1 MRIVRSGSGLRLASF
16 GRLRSVPSR
25 LCAVG
30 STVAPALALLLLAG
44 ACVDLEQV
52 LRVRSDGAGELLVNV
67 RFDPKLLE
75 EGIEE
80 GQAGSLEEMLAE
92 MRQNA
97 AADGESQAAELGE
110 GVRFAGI
117 EELTGERPGLQL
129 RFDFDDVGALR
140 LSPMGPLASQAGGAP
155 GADSAD
161 PIGLAFDRKGKRSI
175 LRVALFSEEE
185 LAELAREVQVASP
198 PEPPSA
204 PEGGFDQ
211 MAEAMMEMM
220 KELLTGLRIAFVV
233 EPVGEI
239 STTNSSY
246 RDGNRLT
253 LFRLDFAAL
262 LENEEALKRL
272 GAEPDEPSLA
282 SLRRMV
288 GAVAGMD
295 MELLP
300 EMVVEFSD

>member
-16 GRLRSVPSR
+16 SRLRSVPSR
-25 LCAVG
+25 LCAMG

-140 LSPMGPLASQAGGAP
+140 LSPMGPLSQAGGAP
-155 GADSAD
+155 GAGSAD
-161 PIGLAFDRKGKRSI
+161 PMGLAFDRKGKRST

-198 PEPPSA
+198 PESPPVA
-204 PEGGFDQ
+204 EGGFDQ

-239 STTNSSY
+239 STTNSTY

-272 GAEPDEPSLA
+272 GAEQAEPSLA
-282 SLRRMV
+282 ALRRMV
-288 GAVAGMD
+288 GEVAGMD